1 MTPCAA
7 NSVERKIIQ
16 VLRRPAADGA
26 PSRGLF
32 RWILRLASSWAWG
45 FGACHLYWLTVGV
58 ASVDRDWRLPG
69 WVKVYYLLCSPP
81 RILEGPTSE
90 MGLGWMDGGR
100 WWFAYWASEI
110 MSCWVLLLRERRK
123 NHDGWPCV
131 GSCEIWG
138 EMSDER

>member
-45 FGACHLYWLTVGV
+45 LRRMSLMLVYGV
-58 ASVDRDWRLPG
+58 ESVDRDWRLLA
-69 WVKVYYLLCSPP
+69 WVMVYVLCSPL
-81 RILEGPTSE
+81 RFWEGPTSE
-90 MGLGWMDGGR
+90 MGLGWMLVGGLLIGLVRLFVVRCYCYARDGKIKMVCR
-100 WWFAYWASEI
+100 
-110 MSCWVLLLRERRK
+110 
-123 NHDGWPCV
+123 V
-131 GSCEIWG
+131 GFFEAWG